1 MKELHIKNS
10 IHEKYLNNIT
20 IKGLSKKF
28 KQSFKKINLDIEDKN
43 KTLNVLSKNFKFN
56 LKVRDLKS
64 FKKYKSV
71 VIIGMGG
78 SILGAE
84 AIYEFLG
91 EKVKKT
97 FYFFDDINLK
107 KNRFFKKK
115 KNINKVLFIIIS
127 KSGNTIE
134 TLSNFLSLNILKKNS
149 KNIIVI
155 SEKNNNLLYLISK
168 KFNLFY
174 IEHKKNIGGRFSVLS
189 EVGIVPAYLM
199 GVNISK
205 LRFNTLKYLRKKNFF
220 ILKDSVVKLANLLN
234 SKKIKNIILLNYA
247 PELEKFLFWCQQ
259 LLAESLGKN
268 NRGFLPMISSA
279 PRDHH
284 SLLQLYLDGPKDK
297 LFYIFSAEDQS
308 SDKIVIPKN
317 LENISFLHNKKLQVI
332 KKAQKKALIKTF
344 KNNNIPYREFAINDL
359 NENVIGELFSYF
371 ILETILV
378 ADLTNVNPYDQP
390 SVEQVKYL
398 TNRILS

>member
-107 KNRFFKKK
+107 KNHFFKKK

>member
-220 ILKDSVVKLANLLN
+220 ILKDSVVKLANLLI
-234 SKKIKNIILLNYA
+234 SKKIKIIILLNYA

>member
-155 SEKNNNLLYLISK
+155 SE
-168 KFNLFY
+168 
-174 IEHKKNIGGRFSVLS
+174 
-189 EVGIVPAYLM
+189 
-199 GVNISK
+199 
-205 LRFNTLKYLRKKNFF
+205 
-220 ILKDSVVKLANLLN
+220 
-234 SKKIKNIILLNYA
+234 
-247 PELEKFLFWCQQ
+247 
-259 LLAESLGKN
+259 
-268 NRGFLPMISSA
+268 
-279 PRDHH
+279 
-284 SLLQLYLDGPKDK
+284 
-297 LFYIFSAEDQS
+297 
-308 SDKIVIPKN
+308 
-317 LENISFLHNKKLQVI
+317 
-332 KKAQKKALIKTF
+332 
-344 KNNNIPYREFAINDL
+344 
-359 NENVIGELFSYF
+359 
-371 ILETILV
+371 
-378 ADLTNVNPYDQP
+378 
-390 SVEQVKYL
+390 
-398 TNRILS
+398 

>member
-134 TLSNFLSLNILKKNS
+134 TISNFLSLNILKKNS